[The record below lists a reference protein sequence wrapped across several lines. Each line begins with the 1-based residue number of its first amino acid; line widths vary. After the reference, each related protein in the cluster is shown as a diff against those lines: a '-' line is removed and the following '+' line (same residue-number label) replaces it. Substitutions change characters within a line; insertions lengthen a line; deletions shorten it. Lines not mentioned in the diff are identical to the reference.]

1 MPRPSDTGNR
11 GWQSALKEAH
21 AGGDYNRAR
30 SILNQHGYKVP
41 ASGGSGWLYQQAYIY
56 AMRGAGAGAY
66 QRAAINLAERKGEST
81 YKEIWRYFNGA
92 AATAAGR
99 GVAGQQMQEH
109 NREKFVAWL
118 KKHGTGTI
126 DTKTPADMKRAA
138 DWYRA
143 WRKKNP
149 MHTIDMT
156 TPADLKKAADAYRAW
171 VEKKSGKGG
180 GTTPGGGGTTP
191 GTTGS
196 GKGSTSVAPVDWKQ
210 FMIRN
215 LQSPEQYAR
224 SLTNLEYNGALRDLN
239 RLLVDEKRRGKN
251 IDSWVNKAYDPM
263 IQGLTDSMGRQ
274 DQFNQ
279 AQQDSYQQV
288 AATTGDL
295 IGNDPYNA
303 SAGMSGVVAAN
314 QGQLAALGQLQH
326 AQNADAVS
334 AGSRMKVLR
343 RDELT
348 DRSKDQLT
356 ALRDKML
363 GLRNDRRSAYNRY
376 LMQAQQMRQ
385 QAISGA
391 VDIAGALQNQRLA
404 QAMSGYQLQQAALDT
419 QAMADQI
426 QFNRKQQN
434 WTDQMNQAGLDNLTA
449 SGKGAKNGFIPW
461 AQLVEG
467 DRRTLIGSILEPW
480 IGRDTNTGQP
490 QLTVPAVNARQTV
503 LNQLAAAGYAV
514 YKNKNIGA
522 WVDAYIASIPK
533 GGYSSGDYWSGIGSA
548 LDNMY

>member
-1 MPRPSDTGNR
+1 MR
-11 GWQSALKEAH
+11 GTEDAGTWVSALKA
-21 AGGDYNRAR
+21 AYNAKQYGKVR
-30 SILNQHGYKVP
+30 SMLNRRGYTVP
-41 ASGGSGWLYQQAYIY
+41 AKGSPTGKLFQYAYNFAASGASVSDFRDRAPRYDPYWKNVWGRDPNDRAVVGSDRTAPGRRTGRDVI
-56 AMRGAGAGAY
+56 
-66 QRAAINLAERKGEST
+66 AARN
-81 YKEIWRYFNGA
+81 
-92 AATAAGR
+92 
-99 GVAGQQMQEH
+99 
-109 NREKFVAWL
+109 
-118 KKHGTGTI
+118 
-126 DTKTPADMKRAA
+126 
-138 DWYRA
+138 
-143 WRKKNP
+143 KKN
-149 MHTIDMT
+149 
-156 TPADLKKAADAYRAW
+156 
-171 VEKKSGKGG
+171 EKKGDGGTPG
-180 GTTPGGGGTTP
+180 GTTD
-191 GTTGS
+191 GTTG
-196 GKGSTSVAPVDWKQ
+196 GGVTGATSVAPVDWKQ
-210 FMIRN
+210 FMISN
-215 LQSPEQYAR
+215 LQTPAQYAR
-224 SLTNLEYNGALRDLN
+224 SLTNLEFNGALRDIN
-239 RLLVDEKRRGKN
+239 RLLVDEKRRGRN
-251 IDSWVNKAYDPM
+251 IDSWINKSYDPM

-363 GLRNDRRSAYNRY
+363 GLRADRRSAYNRY
-376 LMQAQQMRQ
+376 LMQAQQMKQ

-426 QFNRKQQN
+426 QFNRKQQT
-434 WTDQMNQAGLDNLTA
+434 WTDMMNQAGMDNLT
-449 SGKGAKNGFIPW
+449 SQGKGAKNGFIPW

-467 DRRTLIGSILEPW
+467 DRRNLIGSIIEPY
-480 IGRDTNTGQP
+480 IGVNQNTGAP
-490 QLTVPAVNARQTV
+490 QLATSAENAKAMI
-503 LNQLAAAGYAV
+503 LKQLSAAGYAV
-514 YKNKNIGA
+514 KKNKAIGN
-522 WVDAYIASIPK
+522 WVSAYLNTLP
-533 GGYSSGDYWSGIGSA
+533 GGSMYGTGSDTGDLWSGIGGA
-548 LDNMY
+548 LEGL

>member
-1 MPRPSDTGNR
+1 MR
-11 GWQSALKEAH
+11 GTEDATSWVHVLKQAY
-21 AGGDYNRAR
+21 AKKNYGKVRNL
-30 SILNQHGYKVP
+30 LNQHGYTVP
-41 ASGGSGWLYQQAYIY
+41 A
-56 AMRGAGAGAY
+56 
-66 QRAAINLAERKGEST
+66 
-81 YKEIWRYFNGA
+81 NG
-92 AATAAGR
+92 
-99 GVAGQQMQEH
+99 
-109 NREKFVAWL
+109 
-118 KKHGTGTI
+118 GTGRLFQYAYAFAASGAPYSEW
-126 DTKTPADMKRAA
+126 KTRASA
-138 DWYRA
+138 YDKYWKKMYGTDPNDRA
-143 WRKKNP
+143 VVGSDRTAPGRRTGRDVIAARNRKK
-149 MHTIDMT
+149 
-156 TPADLKKAADAYRAW
+156 
-171 VEKKSGKGG
+171 GKGG
-180 GTTPGGGGTTP
+180 GAGGGGTTD

-196 GKGSTSVAPVDWKQ
+196 GVKGATSVAPVDWKQ
-210 FMIRN
+210 FMIGN
-215 LQSPEQYAR
+215 LQTPAQYAR

-363 GLRNDRRSAYNRY
+363 GLRADRRSAYNKY
-376 LMQAQQMRQ
+376 LMQAQQMKQ

-426 QFNRKQQN
+426 QFNRKQQT
-434 WTDQMNQAGLDNLTA
+434 WTDMMNQAGMDNLT
-449 SGKGAKNGFIPW
+449 SQGKGAKSGFIPW

-467 DRRTLIGSILEPW
+467 DRRNLIGSIIEPYV
-480 IGRDTNTGQP
+480 GVNQETGAP
-490 QLTVPAVNARQTV
+490 QLATSAANAKAMI
-503 LNQLAAAGYAV
+503 LKQLAAAGYAV
-514 YKNKNIGA
+514 KKNKAIGN
-522 WVDAYIASIPK
+522 WVSAYLNTLP
-533 GGYSSGDYWSGIGSA
+533 GGSMYGAGSDTGDLWSGIGGA
-548 LDNMY
+548 LEGL